1 MARPIKN
8 NCDYFP
14 HDAGM
19 RNHKKVKA
27 IRSKF
32 GMNGYGIW
40 SMLLEHLTG
49 SDGNVFPY
57 TDLEFELMSG
67 DFGVS
72 ATEIRSVVDYCI
84 IMEMLFN
91 VDGFIK
97 SDSLDERLAPVYEKR
112 GKAKEL
118 SKQQHRNNGK
128 FATDTTESTVVTVTE
143 TPQSKGKEIEGK
155 ETKKNESKLVTAS
168 KLATIETREIEFRD
182 KLIPYI
188 DTYGKEMLRAFFDYW
203 TEKNEG
209 GKKMKFEMQRVFEI
223 EKRLRTWS
231 NNNFQKNGKSNGTPK
246 TFDKDKLARLI
257 NERYGITGAAE

>member
-1 MARPIKN
+1 MARPAKN

-19 RNHKKVKA
+19 RNHKKVKS
-27 IRSKF
+27 IRTKF
-32 GMNGYGIW
+32 GMSGYGIW

-84 IMEMLFN
+84 SLEMLFN
-91 VDGFIK
+91 KNGFIN
-97 SDSLDERLAPVYEKR
+97 SESLDERLAPVYEKR

-118 SKQQHRNNGK
+118 SKQQHRTNGK
-128 FATDTTESTVVTVTE
+128 YCSNNAEGAVVSVAE
-143 TPQSKGKEIEGK
+143 MPQSKVK
-155 ETKKNESKLVTAS
+155 ESKSNKTKVNENGATDV
-168 KLATIETREIEFRD
+168 ATIEQRANEFME
-182 KLIPYI
+182 KTAVYIPE
-188 DTYGKEMLRAFFDYW
+188 YGKEMLREFFDYW

-209 GKKMKFEMQRVFEI
+209 GKKMRFEMQKVFDI
-223 EKRLRTWS
+223 SRRLKTWS
-231 NNNFQKNGKSNGTPK
+231 SNNKFK
-246 TFDKDKLARLI
+246 TNDRAKTKATRIVANADWTEHI
-257 NERYGITGAAE
+257 

>member
-97 SDSLDERLAPVYEKR
+97 SDSLDERLAPVYEKICKQSIKEHNL
-112 GKAKEL
+112 KANHNKE
-118 SKQQHRNNGK
+118 SSCP
-128 FATDTTESTVVTVTE
+128 E
-143 TPQSKGKEIEGK
+143 
-155 ETKKNESKLVTAS
+155 
-168 KLATIETREIEFRD
+168 
-182 KLIPYI
+182 
-188 DTYGKEMLRAFFDYW
+188 
-203 TEKNEG
+203 
-209 GKKMKFEMQRVFEI
+209 
-223 EKRLRTWS
+223 
-231 NNNFQKNGKSNGTPK
+231 
-246 TFDKDKLARLI
+246 
-257 NERYGITGAAE
+257 